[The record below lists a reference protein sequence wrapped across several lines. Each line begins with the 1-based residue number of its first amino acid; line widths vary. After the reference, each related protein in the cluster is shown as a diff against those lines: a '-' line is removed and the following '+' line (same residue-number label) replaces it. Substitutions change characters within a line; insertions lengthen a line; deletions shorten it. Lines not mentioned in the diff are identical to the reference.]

1 VSKINGP
8 LQIETLKKRDI
19 KGLYAAADKSLINDL
34 IGYSEPNNTE
44 IVIETNATVKIDESK
59 KRIFNY
65 LEEKIYIKL
74 REQE

>member
-1 VSKINGP
+1 M
-8 LQIETLKKRDI
+8 
-19 KGLYAAADKSLINDL
+19 YAAADKGLINDL
-34 IGYSEPNNTE
+34 IGYSEINPYDEPNNTE